1 MQLDTIEQLQR
12 LYQDLIQ
19 NEDCHLDRYKSSER
33 ERRTVTTFEAVVF
46 TCFAYSDVFFKTLLL
61 V

>member
-19 NEDCHLDRYKSSER
+19 NEEDCHLDRYKSSER
-33 ERRTVTTFEAVVF
+33 ERTVTTFEAVVF